1 MTPAKRKL
9 LTVVIESSLA
19 RRLEADLIKCGA
31 KGFTSGL
38 AHGSGPKNQRASD
51 IDGGNVRIETVV
63 TEVVLDSIVE
73 TLQADYFPHYDLSCW
88 IADVDV
94 LRDERY

>member
-1 MTPAKRKL
+1 MTLSKRKL

-19 RRLEADLIKCGA
+19 RRLESDLMECGA

-51 IDGGNVRIETVV
+51 IDGGNVRIESVV
-63 TEVVLDSIVE
+63 TEAVLEKILE
-73 TLQADYFPHYDLSCW
+73 RLRADYFPHYDLSCW
-88 IADVDV
+88 ITDVEV